1 MKPKLKIWIENEA
14 GQSFLGDGRAELLQA
29 IREDGSLSA
38 AAKRM
43 KMSYRKAWYHLNEME
58 KVLGRKLVDRSTG
71 GKAGGGCELT
81 ETGLELLENYHRF
94 REELEKSSERIFQ
107 QIFEPTE

>member
-1 MKPKLKIWIENEA
+1 MKAKLKIWIENEA
-14 GQSFLGDGRAELLQA
+14 GQSFLGDGRAELLEA
-29 IREDGSLSA
+29 IRETGTLSA

-58 KVLGRKLVDRSTG
+58 KVLDQKLVDRSTG

-81 ETGLELLENYHRF
+81 EAGLTLLGKFFPISKRTRKIQRQNF
-94 REELEKSSERIFQ
+94 
-107 QIFEPTE
+107 